1 MRKKEVRTAAG
12 YVYQL
17 HIALRGIRPPV
28 WRRVQVPGTLSL
40 AKMHETIQ
48 IVFGWTDTHLHKF
61 YIDGTGRVR
70 R

>member
-1 MRKKEVRTAAG
+1 
-12 YVYQL
+12 
-17 HIALRGIRPPV
+17 
-28 WRRVQVPGTLSL
+28 VQVPGTLSL